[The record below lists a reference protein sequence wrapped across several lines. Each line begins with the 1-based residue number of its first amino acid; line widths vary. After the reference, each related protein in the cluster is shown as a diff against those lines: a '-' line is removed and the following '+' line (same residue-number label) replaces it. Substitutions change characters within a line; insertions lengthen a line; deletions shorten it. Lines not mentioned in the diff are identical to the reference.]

1 MANEAE
7 EDDMVN
13 DRLMIDLL
21 YRFSNLDFREQL
33 RLWLRAQAS
42 EGLSLSG
49 IHTPQKKLRLG

>member
-33 RLWLRAQAS
+33 RLGLSAQAS

-49 IHTPQKKLRLG
+49 IHTPQKKL